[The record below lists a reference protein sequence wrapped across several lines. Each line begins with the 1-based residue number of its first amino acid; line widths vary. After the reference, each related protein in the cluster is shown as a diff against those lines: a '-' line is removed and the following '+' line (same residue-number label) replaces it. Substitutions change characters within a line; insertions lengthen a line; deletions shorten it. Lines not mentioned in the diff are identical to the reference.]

1 MGKIKVETPNAPKP
15 RGAYSAAIRCG
26 DFVYVAGQSARDKD
40 LNIVGET
47 IEEQTRKTIKN
58 VQAALRDAGQDLVD
72 VVKATVHLSDLSLF
86 GRYDAVYA
94 EMVPEP
100 RPVRTTVGS
109 VLAPGVMIEIDVVAY
124 GGSSSAPAK

>member
-1 MGKIKVETPNAPKP
+1 MRKIKIETPNAPKP

-26 DFVYVAGQSARDKD
+26 DFVYVAGQSARDRD

-47 IEEQTRKTIKN
+47 IEDQTRKTIEN
-58 VQAALRDAGQDLVD
+58 VQAALRDAGQELDD

-86 GRYDAVYA
+86 RRYDAIYA
-94 EMVPEP
+94 ELVPEP

-109 VLAPGVMIEIDVVAY
+109 VLAPGIMIEIDVVAY
-124 GGSSSAPAK
+124 GGSR